1 MKMQA
6 IIAGRRVHG
15 VGYRM
20 FLLQRALEAGFQ
32 RFSARNRVL
41 NGAEQV
47 VVQYEGEPG
56 QVDALGSIIR
66 EEHPRDADFSGVVF
80 EPYEGYV
87 VSITDYMHVI
97 QIEQFSRGIPAI
109 ISIDRKQD
117 QILLK
122 MDRMGISVAGEI
134 HDLRTDLRSYID
146 RRLSTMEQDIQQIE
160 AKIGLI

>member
-6 IIAGRRVHG
+6 IITGRRVHG
-15 VGYRM
+15 VGYRV
-20 FLLQRALEAGFQ
+20 FLLQRALETGFQ
-32 RFSARNRVL
+32 KFSARNRVL
-41 NGAEQV
+41 NGTEQV
-47 VVQYEGEPG
+47 VVQYEGEPE

-66 EEHPRDADFSGVVF
+66 EEYPRDADISGIVF

-87 VSITDYMHVI
+87 VSVTDYMHVI
-97 QIEQFSRGIPAI
+97 QIEQLSKGIPAV

-122 MDRMGISVAGEI
+122 MDRMEISVTGEI
-134 HDLRTDLRSYID
+134 HDLRTDMRSYID
-146 RRLSTMEQDIQQIE
+146 RRLSMMEQDIQQIK